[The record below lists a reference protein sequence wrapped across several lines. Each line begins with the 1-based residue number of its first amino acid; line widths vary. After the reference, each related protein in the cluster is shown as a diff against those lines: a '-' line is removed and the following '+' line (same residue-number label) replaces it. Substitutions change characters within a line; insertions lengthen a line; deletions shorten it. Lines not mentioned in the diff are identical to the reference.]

1 MRRMEGEISDEAT
14 DRRSAEA
21 APALIILTGMSGAGR
36 STAINALED
45 IGFEAIH
52 NLPLSFVERLA
63 GPDEAGVSGPL
74 VIGLDPRTRGFSAEA
89 LAAMI
94 GRLRADAAL
103 APRLVFLDAAEDA
116 LVDRFKETRRRHPL
130 APEEGAQQGIRRE
143 RAILDPVRARADLV
157 IDTTEL
163 TPHELRERIQTLLG
177 GDEGARLT
185 ISLRSFAFKRGAPR
199 EADMV
204 LDCRFLRNP
213 HWEAR
218 LRERDGRDPEVAKFV
233 ADDPLYT
240 PFLDHLTTMAKMLL
254 PAYRKEGKS
263 YFCIGLGCTGGRH
276 RSVAVAEEL
285 KVRLESIGW
294 RAVVRH
300 RELERRG

>member
-1 MRRMEGEISDEAT
+1 MQP
-14 DRRSAEA
+14 SAKA
-21 APALIILTGMSGAGR
+21 CASPALIIVTGMSGAGR
-36 STAINALED
+36 STAIHALED

-63 GPDEAGVSGPL
+63 GPDEAGDSGPL
-74 VIGLDPRTRGFSAEA
+74 VIGLDTRTRGFSAEA

-94 GRLRADAAL
+94 GRLRDTAAI
-103 APRLVFLDAAEDA
+103 APRLVFLDAAENA

-130 APEEGAQQGIRRE
+130 APEEGAMQGIRRE

-163 TPHELRERIQTLLG
+163 TPHDLRERIQTQLG
-177 GDEGARLT
+177 DGDSARLT

-213 HWEAR
+213 HWEPE
-218 LRERDGRDPEVAKFV
+218 LRESDGRNPAVAAYV
-233 ADDPLYT
+233 AEDALYT
-240 PFLDHLTTMAKMLL
+240 PFLDQLTTMAKMLL
-254 PAYRKEGKS
+254 PAYRSEGKS

-285 KVRLESIGW
+285 KLRLESIGW

>member
-1 MRRMEGEISDEAT
+1 MEGAISDEMNDGSKAG
-14 DRRSAEA
+14 AES
-21 APALIILTGMSGAGR
+21 ALIIVTGMSGAGR
-36 STAINALED
+36 STAIHALED

-52 NLPLSFVERLA
+52 NLPLSFVERLS

-74 VIGLDPRTRGFSAEA
+74 AIGLDTRTRGFSAEA

-94 GRLRADAAL
+94 GRLRETAAV

-130 APEEGAQQGIRRE
+130 APEEGAVQGIRRE
-143 RAILDPVRARADLV
+143 RAILDPVRAKADLV

-163 TPHELRERIQTLLG
+163 TPHDLRERIQTLLG
-177 GDEGARLT
+177 DGGRARMT

-213 HWEAR
+213 HWEAE
-218 LRERDGRDPEVAKFV
+218 LRESDGRDPAVAAYV
-233 ADDPLYT
+233 AQDTLYT

-254 PAYRKEGKS
+254 PAYRSEGKS

-285 KVRLESIGW
+285 KLRLESIGW
-294 RAVVRH
+294 RAIVRH